1 MSDGLLAERLSRLYF
16 MIVWEAP
23 FTFSLAYARVSASFP
38 PPACTLYQMLDWA
51 RGKHRRYLRE
61 HPEEY
66 KKLGRKAMV
75 PFLI

>member
-1 MSDGLLAERLSRLYF
+1 MVVA
-16 MIVWEAP
+16 
-23 FTFSLAYARVSASFP
+23 FTFSLAYACLCLLSP
-38 PPACTLYQMLDWA
+38 PPCLHSLCQMLDWA